1 MNTINPSPPTISI
14 LMSVYNTSE
23 NFLSQSISSVL
34 SQSYPHFEFVVI
46 DDGSTLPETVSCLNR
61 FRDLDSRINIF
72 RLDFN
77 IGLTA
82 ALNLALSIS
91 TGDLIVRQDA
101 DDISHSDR
109 LVKLLDFLYLNPSI
123 KLVTSSFWTFS
134 HNHLSPNRIC
144 NPNPSLLR
152 FSNSLCHGS
161 LAFTRKS
168 ISIIQGYNKNYI
180 LAQDYDLYLRYL
192 KHRLP
197 ISVLDVPLYYLRH
210 HNNSVSNRSRS
221 KQHKYMLLAQFDS
234 LFRLTSNRLLK
245 FILLLYLEFRYYLFR
260 FAYLIFRSLPFHGS

>member
-134 HNHLSPNRIC
+134 HN
-144 NPNPSLLR
+144 
-152 FSNSLCHGS
+152 
-161 LAFTRKS
+161 LAIF
-168 ISIIQGYNKNYI
+168 
-180 LAQDYDLYLRYL
+180 
-192 KHRLP
+192 
-197 ISVLDVPLYYLRH
+197 
-210 HNNSVSNRSRS
+210 
-221 KQHKYMLLAQFDS
+221 
-234 LFRLTSNRLLK
+234 
-245 FILLLYLEFRYYLFR
+245 LLYK
-260 FAYLIFRSLPFHGS
+260 ILPDFTQVLKCMWLLH